1 MPTPPA
7 NGQKSKYDIFISYR
21 REGGDATALFLRE
34 KLMQRGL
41 RVFLDIIDLHKGYFD
56 DALLGCIA
64 EAPNFLVIL
73 SVGSLDRCSHPS
85 DWLRAEIAHAIRTHR
100 NIIPVLARGF
110 TFPLELPED
119 IGTLP
124 RHQGVEYSHM
134 YHAAMVDSI
143 MASVEE
149 ERAAAE
155 SATTENQENERREAE
170 RKEAERK
177 ETELREAER
186 KEAERRE
193 AERKETERAIALS
206 PAPPTPASASESQ
219 GRVLDAAM
227 AAEIPTGK
235 PAELIAMIRLSH
247 SSGLKAMLKIE
258 ESDAR
263 PEDVRSKPFEL
274 EFPVDAQGRMGAAE
288 VTMQINAPDFD
299 PPLQRKVLRVPPKAD
314 SETYSFLLTPKFAG
328 DLCISLELCRGEVC
342 LASRLLRTSGTSSG
356 REVST
361 ASVLVSL
368 PIEVKAFRGAKI
380 SEQQPA
386 PTLSAAIP
394 PPVVRQPTP
403 RSPMPPSSP
412 PPTSHSVGS
421 SASGYSPAPVSQ
433 PPPQDRPPRPG
444 PAAGSSA
451 RPLSSAMAGV
461 LGWGEDSGV
470 PLARFLGV
478 ERGNFDR
485 PRALA
490 FALAWFAATLLGRL
504 MTEQFLKSP
513 GDLSSW
519 FFWLLT
525 RAVEVFAIL
534 GSLWFCRKLLWASLA
549 SGLAAGIGF
558 FLVYAMQ
565 ASVGRSSPRFL
576 FVVTFEIAA
585 FVWALGWFARR
596 ESFRWPMLL
605 LATYVAFLLGTFLSG
620 TAIELM
626 GYSSSVAYQ
635 LVRPLG
641 GFIGPLV
648 FTGVFQFITTMRKK
662 SSGTHG

>member
-7 NGQKSKYDIFISYR
+7 NGQKSQYDIFISYR

-73 SVGSLDRCSHPS
+73 SVGSLDRCTHPS

-170 RKEAERK
+170 RKE
-177 ETELREAER
+177 
-186 KEAERRE
+186 
-193 AERKETERAIALS
+193 TERTIALS

-361 ASVLVSL
+361 
-368 PIEVKAFRGAKI
+368 E
-380 SEQQPA
+380 
-386 PTLSAAIP
+386 
-394 PPVVRQPTP
+394 
-403 RSPMPPSSP
+403 
-412 PPTSHSVGS
+412 
-421 SASGYSPAPVSQ
+421 
-433 PPPQDRPPRPG
+433 
-444 PAAGSSA
+444 
-451 RPLSSAMAGV
+451 
-461 LGWGEDSGV
+461 
-470 PLARFLGV
+470 
-478 ERGNFDR
+478 
-485 PRALA
+485 
-490 FALAWFAATLLGRL
+490 
-504 MTEQFLKSP
+504 
-513 GDLSSW
+513 
-519 FFWLLT
+519 
-525 RAVEVFAIL
+525 
-534 GSLWFCRKLLWASLA
+534 
-549 SGLAAGIGF
+549 
-558 FLVYAMQ
+558 
-565 ASVGRSSPRFL
+565 
-576 FVVTFEIAA
+576 
-585 FVWALGWFARR
+585 
-596 ESFRWPMLL
+596 
-605 LATYVAFLLGTFLSG
+605 
-620 TAIELM
+620 
-626 GYSSSVAYQ
+626 
-635 LVRPLG
+635 
-641 GFIGPLV
+641 
-648 FTGVFQFITTMRKK
+648 
-662 SSGTHG
+662 